1 MSLPQTTLRK
11 QDATNRAVRTFIQ
24 GLAIDMGVALAVLL
38 WTIFSQA
45 NSWGDL
51 EWKIIAFS
59 VLKTILTSIASFV
72 MRRFVD
78 KAGSTALP
86 PDDPGRPSDSAD
98 PPDLRGGNL

>member
-1 MSLPQTTLRK
+1 MMTQLNLKK

-24 GLAIDMGVALAVLL
+24 GLAIDVGVALAVLL
-38 WTIFSQA
+38 WTIFSDA

-59 VLKTILTSIASFV
+59 ILKTILTAIASFV

-78 KAGSTALP
+78 RSGSTALP
-86 PDDPGRPSDSAD
+86 PDDPGRPAESAD
-98 PPDLRGGNL
+98 PPDLKGGNQ